1 MNGFNHGSEFGWRR
15 RCVKSAAV
23 LFVFGGFFPMS
34 TRAQISY
41 QTDAGE
47 MVLVESDGA
56 ALVVENVRSRSK
68 GIMVEV
74 FVNKGDFVRKGQI
87 LGHAE
92 LEATKLQLDLARQTM
107 ETKANVEAAKCQAEA
122 WAATREQIEEAVH
135 KRKEDETRLAWATA
149 MERMYQSQYEVQLA
163 AEKTQRIQYEYWK
176 QQYENRFFRAPLD
189 GTVSEVLVQVGKP
202 VSEAVHA
209 FTIRNEN
216 TYLLP
221 VPVPAQLASTAVPNE
236 TLPVRSSDGKSVSH
250 GRIDSVMDDPGV
262 AGRKIVR
269 LLLKAADFPAATRA
283 NLIGMKFDVLL
294 PRIGQENRR

>member
-1 MNGFNHGSEFGWRR
+1 MKGFNHESGFGWRR
-15 RCVKSAAV
+15 AGVKSAALLCV
-23 LFVFGGFFPMS
+23 LGGFFPMS
-34 TRAQISY
+34 SRAQTSY

-47 MVLVESDGA
+47 MVLLESEGA
-56 ALVVENVRSRSK
+56 ARVVEEVRSRCV
-68 GIMVEV
+68 GVMVEV
-74 FVNKGDFVRKGQI
+74 FVNKGDLVRKGQI

-92 LEATKLQLDLARQTM
+92 LDATKLQLDLARQTM

-122 WAATREQIEEAVH
+122 WAATREQIEEAVR

-163 AEKTQRIQYEYWK
+163 AEKTQRIQYEHWK
-176 QQYENRFFRAPLD
+176 RQYENRFFRAPLD
-189 GTVSEVLVQVGKP
+189 GTVSEVLVKVGKP
-202 VSEAVHA
+202 VSEAMHA

-221 VPVPAQLASTAVPNE
+221 VPVPSQLAGTAVPNE

-250 GRIDSVMDDPGV
+250 ARIDSVMDVPGV

-269 LLLKAADFPAATRA
+269 LLIKAADLPAATRA
-283 NLIGMKFDVLL
+283 NLTGMKFDVLL
-294 PRIGQENRR
+294 PRIAPESRR